1 MPKQIKRLYIGD
13 NLPIMLGMESD
24 SVDLIYTDPP
34 FNTGTFRKGKTEK
47 HSFIDTWSEYQV
59 DFAYAYSLKMHHPK
73 LWEMIALAE
82 DMHSLAM
89 RHYLEFMAPRIVQMH
104 RLLKPTGSLYLHCD
118 TNANYYLRILI
129 DCVFGKNN
137 FRNEIVWHHPKIGVG
152 KNKFTSNTD
161 TIYFYSKTEN
171 YRFVA
176 QRGDR
181 PNELYTRWQS
191 KLKEG
196 VLYYAQAKLIND
208 SPAKSKIRVREGELG
223 RKLRDNDVVVD
234 FNDPENQKVVD
245 NVWKIPFLKGNS
257 KESTG
262 YNSQKPLA
270 LVDRVIRASS
280 NEGDLVMDPF
290 CGCATTCVAAAGLSR
305 QWIGVDQ
312 NKDAIPIFR
321 DRLTGD
327 LTTYA
332 FETNSPADAKLQK
345 PIALPQRQVTGYARM
360 TKAKAKPILVA
371 LDLKQYNYTFCKGC
385 LDRLH
390 EKHLAVDHILAKDK
404 GGLDEL
410 ANYQLLC
417 TNCNSKKGTRDME
430 FLYRKLDE
438 ERAQMRMKIKADRQ
452 SKVPKK

>member
-82 DMHSLAM
+82 DMHSPAM

-104 RLLKPTGSLYLHCD
+104 RVLKPTGSLYLHCD

-129 DCVFGKNN
+129 DCVFGKSN

-161 TIYFYSKTEN
+161 TIFFYSKTEN

-176 QRGDR
+176 QRDDR
-181 PNELYTRWQS
+181 PNELYTRWKS

-223 RKLRDNDVVVD
+223 RKLRDDDIVVD
-234 FNDPENQKVVD
+234 FNDSENHKVVD
-245 NVWKIPFLKGNS
+245 NVWKISFVKGNS

-262 YNSQKPLA
+262 YNSQKPLT

-290 CGCATTCVAAAGLSR
+290 CGCATTCVSAAGLNR
-305 QWIGVDQ
+305 QWVGIDQ
-312 NKDAIPIFR
+312 NEDAIHIFR

-327 LTTYA
+327 LLTHA
-332 FETNSPADAKLQK
+332 FETNMPVDAKLQQ
-345 PIALPQRQVTGYARM
+345 PIELPKRKVAGYKKLSR
-360 TKAKAKPILVA
+360 AKAKIILLQRDYKA
-371 LDLKQYNYTFCKGC
+371 KRAPYCRGC
-385 LDRLH
+385 LANKDEGDLN
-390 EKHLAVDHILAKDK
+390 VDHILASAN

-410 ANYQLLC
+410 ENYQLLC
-417 TNCNSKKGTRDME
+417 TPCNSMKGDQDME
-430 FLYRKLDE
+430 FLYRRLDE
-438 ERAQMRMKIKADRQ
+438 RTAQKRMAVLNPQ